1 MRAAKE
7 HGDLSE
13 NFEYHAARQKHE
25 YLSARIA
32 SLADELSRT
41 RALDSSRIDT
51 TEVRVGTRVL
61 LRELGSGREVVAT
74 ILGPWDSRPEDGI
87 YSYESEFAR
96 HLLGKKTGESARLPD
111 GEAAEIASID
121 PWR

>member
-1 MRAAKE
+1 
-7 HGDLSE
+7 
-13 NFEYHAARQKHE
+13 
-25 YLSARIA
+25 
-32 SLADELSRT
+32 
-41 RALDSSRIDT
+41 
-51 TEVRVGTRVL
+51 